1 MEGEPLAWCRGG
13 DVMCDGGRENSCTV
27 HTTLVF
33 IVGKVVLL
41 LEYAYILLARKFYND
56 SMHTLASSNNTS

>member
-1 MEGEPLAWCRGG
+1 
-13 DVMCDGGRENSCTV
+13 MCDGGRENSCTV

-41 LEYAYILLARKFYND
+41 LEHAYYSLVNFIMTVCILSIVIILARV
-56 SMHTLASSNNTS
+56 TINTTTVHRSTSF